1 MKYWEKIIKI
11 SKQNMAEV
19 IKNIKTQINNRKI
32 GEKMKKIFLL
42 LTLLCIINLDL
53 SALTM
58 KEKIQQ
64 DLSKVGV
71 KQEII
76 DETITF
82 DRLYAMDDSDLPLN
96 IEEIIGIFER
106 IYEKDERNYV
116 AAKKVL
122 QFHGRDISYSIRE
135 DYDEKIK
142 NAENKE
148 EKKLYEEKRETL
160 KKDLATYKKYYD
172 AFMKYNPYEHEKLLT
187 SYEYYTIINNEKKAE
202 EIKKIVKEKYKNTI
216 IDKILPNDELRNGI
230 TKYYNLGRL
239 VEKKVN
245 EELKFIE
252 NDTTKEKYR
261 ISDEEIYNLK
271 LQYYMAKIWTY
282 LYSVDREKGI
292 EIAINELDGIKADEN
307 AKEYNFRL
315 ENGIM
320 HWLLIISGGDK
331 NYVKKLLNMKIEK
344 RADKMYKWANNEE
357 DRLREKYPELFK
369 TEKEDG
375 DNAEW
380 EDKIEN

>member
-11 SKQNMAEV
+11 SKQNTVEA

-42 LTLLCIINLDL
+42 LTLLCIINLN
-53 SALTM
+53 ALTM

-82 DRLYAMDDSDLPLN
+82 DRLYAMDDSDLPLD
-96 IEEIIGIFER
+96 IGEIIGIFER

-122 QFHGRDISYSIRE
+122 QFYGRGISYSIRE

-148 EKKLYEEKRETL
+148 EKKLYEEKREAL
-160 KKDLATYKKYYD
+160 NRDLVTYKKYYD

-187 SYEYYTIINNEKKAE
+187 SYEYYTVINNEKKAE
-202 EIKKIVKEKYKNTI
+202 EIKKIIKEKYKNTI
-216 IDKILPNDELRNGI
+216 IDKMLPNDELRDGI

-261 ISDEEIYNLK
+261 ISDEEIYNLQ
-271 LQYYMAKIWTY
+271 LQYYMTKIWTY
-282 LYSVDREKGI
+282 LYSADTKKGI

-320 HWLLIISGGDK
+320 HWLLIISSGDK
-331 NYVKKLLNMKIEK
+331 NYVKKLLSMKIEK
-344 RADKMYKWANNEE
+344 RANKMYKWANNEE

-380 EDKIEN
+380 EEKIEN

>member
-11 SKQNMAEV
+11 SKQNTVEA

-42 LTLLCIINLDL
+42 LTLLCIINLN
-53 SALTM
+53 ALTM

-82 DRLYAMDDSDLPLN
+82 DRLYAMDDSDLPLD
-96 IEEIIGIFER
+96 IGEIIGIFER

-122 QFHGRDISYSIRE
+122 QFYGRGISYSIRE

-148 EKKLYEEKRETL
+148 EKKLYEEKREAL
-160 KKDLATYKKYYD
+160 NKDLVTYKKYYD

-216 IDKILPNDELRNGI
+216 IDKMLPNDELRDGI

-261 ISDEEIYNLK
+261 ISDEEIYNLQ
-271 LQYYMAKIWTY
+271 LQYYMTKIWTY
-282 LYSVDREKGI
+282 LYSADTKKGI

-331 NYVKKLLNMKIEK
+331 NYVKKLLSMKIEK
-344 RADKMYKWANNEE
+344 RANKMYKWANNEE

-369 TEKEDG
+369 TEKDDG
-375 DNAEW
+375 YNAEW

>member
-1 MKYWEKIIKI
+1 M
-11 SKQNMAEV
+11 
-19 IKNIKTQINNRKI
+19 
-32 GEKMKKIFLL
+32 MKKILLL
-42 LTLLCIINLDL
+42 LTLSCIINLN
-53 SALTM
+53 ALTM

-71 KQEII
+71 KQKII

-82 DRLYAMDDSDLPLN
+82 DRLYAMDDSDLPLD
-96 IEEIIGIFER
+96 IGEIIGIFER

-122 QFHGRDISYSIRE
+122 QFHGRGISYSIRE

-142 NAENKE
+142 NAENEE
-148 EKKLYEEKRETL
+148 EKKLYEEEGETL
-160 KKDLATYKKYYD
+160 KKV
-172 AFMKYNPYEHEKLLT
+172 LT
-187 SYEYYTIINNEKKAE
+187 SYEYYTVINNEKKAE
-202 EIKKIVKEKYKNTI
+202 EIKKIIKEKYKNTI
-216 IDKILPNDELRNGI
+216 IDKILPNDELRDGI

-261 ISDEEIYNLK
+261 ISDEEIYNLQ

-282 LYSVDREKGI
+282 LYSADTKKGI
-292 EIAINELDGIKADEN
+292 EID

-320 HWLLIISGGDK
+320 HWLLIISSGDK
-331 NYVKKLLNMKIEK
+331 NYVKKLLSMKIEK
-344 RADKMYKWANNEE
+344 RANKMYKWANNEE

-369 TEKEDG
+369 TEKDDG
-375 DNAEW
+375 YNAEW

>member
-1 MKYWEKIIKI
+1 
-11 SKQNMAEV
+11 
-19 IKNIKTQINNRKI
+19 
-32 GEKMKKIFLL
+32 MKKIFLL
-42 LTLLCIINLDL
+42 LILLCIDLNLN
-53 SALTM
+53 ALTM

-82 DRLYAMDDSDLPLN
+82 DRLYAMDDSDLPLD
-96 IEEIIGIFER
+96 IGEIIGIFER

-122 QFHGRDISYSIRE
+122 QFHGRGISYSIRE
-135 DYDEKIK
+135 DYDKKIK
-142 NAENKE
+142 NAENE
-148 EKKLYEEKRETL
+148 EEGETL
-160 KKDLATYKKYYD
+160 KKDLAIYKKYYD

-357 DRLREKYPELFK
+357 DRLREKYPELFYGK
-369 TEKEDG
+369 NNNEEKED
-375 DNAEW
+375 E
-380 EDKIEN
+380 IEN

>member
-1 MKYWEKIIKI
+1 MKRIL
-11 SKQNMAEV
+11 
-19 IKNIKTQINNRKI
+19 
-32 GEKMKKIFLL
+32 LL
-42 LTLLCIINLDL
+42 LTLLCIINLNL
-53 SALTM
+53 NALTM

-82 DRLYAMDDSDLPLN
+82 DRLYAMDDSDLPLD
-96 IEEIIGIFER
+96 IGEIIGIFER

-122 QFHGRDISYSIRE
+122 QFHGRGISYSIRE

-148 EKKLYEEKRETL
+148 EKKLYEEKREAL
-160 KKDLATYKKYYD
+160 NKDLVTYKKYYD

-187 SYEYYTIINNEKKAE
+187 SYEYYTVINNEKKAE
-202 EIKKIVKEKYKNTI
+202 EIKKIIKEKYKNTI
-216 IDKILPNDELRNGI
+216 IDKMLPNDELRNGI

-239 VEKKVN
+239 VEKKV
-245 EELKFIE
+245 
-252 NDTTKEKYR
+252 
-261 ISDEEIYNLK
+261 DEEIYNLQ
-271 LQYYMAKIWTY
+271 LQYYMTKIWTY
-282 LYSVDREKGI
+282 LYSADTKKGI

-320 HWLLIISGGDK
+320 HWLLIISSGDK
-331 NYVKKLLNMKIEK
+331 NYVKKLLSMKIEK
-344 RADKMYKWANNEE
+344 RANKMYKWADNEE
-357 DRLREKYPELFK
+357 DRLREKYPELFYGK
-369 TEKEDG
+369 NNNKE
-375 DNAEW
+375 
-380 EDKIEN
+380 

>member
-1 MKYWEKIIKI
+1 
-11 SKQNMAEV
+11 
-19 IKNIKTQINNRKI
+19 
-32 GEKMKKIFLL
+32 MKKIFLL
-42 LTLLCIINLDL
+42 LILLCIDLNLN
-53 SALTM
+53 ALTM

-82 DRLYAMDDSDLPLN
+82 DRLYAMDDSDLPLD
-96 IEEIIGIFER
+96 IGEIIGIFER
-106 IYEKDERNYV
+106 IYEKDEKNYV

-122 QFHGRDISYSIRE
+122 QFHGRNISYSIRE

-142 NAENKE
+142 NAENEE
-148 EKKLYEEKRETL
+148 EKKLYEEKREAL
-160 KKDLATYKKYYD
+160 NKDLVTYKKYYD

-187 SYEYYTIINNEKKAE
+187 SYEYYTVINNEKKAE
-202 EIKKIVKEKYKNTI
+202 EIKKIIKEKYKNTI
-216 IDKILPNDELRNGI
+216 IDKMLPNDELRNGI

-252 NDTTKEKYR
+252 NDTAKEKYR
-261 ISDEEIYNLK
+261 ISDEEIYNLQ
-271 LQYYMAKIWTY
+271 LQYYMTKIWTY
-282 LYSVDREKGI
+282 LYSVDTKKGI

-320 HWLLIISGGDK
+320 HWLLIISSGDK
-331 NYVKKLLNMKIEK
+331 NYVKKLLSMKIEK
-344 RADKMYKWANNEE
+344 RANKMYKWADNEE

-369 TEKEDG
+369 TEKDDG
-375 DNAEW
+375 YNAEW

>member
-1 MKYWEKIIKI
+1 M
-11 SKQNMAEV
+11 
-19 IKNIKTQINNRKI
+19 
-32 GEKMKKIFLL
+32 
-42 LTLLCIINLDL
+42 
-53 SALTM
+53 
-58 KEKIQQ
+58 
-64 DLSKVGV
+64 
-71 KQEII
+71 
-76 DETITF
+76 
-82 DRLYAMDDSDLPLN
+82 
-96 IEEIIGIFER
+96 
-106 IYEKDERNYV
+106 
-116 AAKKVL
+116 
-122 QFHGRDISYSIRE
+122 
-135 DYDEKIK
+135 
-142 NAENKE
+142 
-148 EKKLYEEKRETL
+148 
-160 KKDLATYKKYYD
+160 
-172 AFMKYNPYEHEKLLT
+172 T
-187 SYEYYTIINNEKKAE
+187 SYEYYTIINNEKKAK

-320 HWLLIISGGDK
+320 HWLLIVSGGDK

-357 DRLREKYPELFK
+357 DRLREKYPELFYGK
-369 TEKEDG
+369 NNNEEKED
-375 DNAEW
+375 E
-380 EDKIEN
+380 IEN

>member
-1 MKYWEKIIKI
+1 
-11 SKQNMAEV
+11 
-19 IKNIKTQINNRKI
+19 
-32 GEKMKKIFLL
+32 MKKILL
-42 LTLLCIINLDL
+42 SLTSFCILTLNLD
-53 SALTM
+53 ALTM

-82 DRLYAMDDSDLPLN
+82 DRLYAMDDSDLPLD
-96 IEEIIGIFER
+96 IG
-106 IYEKDERNYV
+106 
-116 AAKKVL
+116 
-122 QFHGRDISYSIRE
+122 
-135 DYDEKIK
+135 EKIK
-142 NAENKE
+142 NAENEE
-148 EKKLYEEKRETL
+148 EKKLYEEEGETL

-216 IDKILPNDELRNGI
+216 IDKMLPNDELRDGI

-261 ISDEEIYNLK
+261 ISDEEIYNLQ
-271 LQYYMAKIWTY
+271 LQYYMTKIWTY
-282 LYSVDREKGI
+282 LYSVDMKKGI

-320 HWLLIISGGDK
+320 HWLLMIGSGDK
-331 NYVKKLLNMKIEK
+331 AYVKKLFNMKIEK
-344 RADKMYKWANNEE
+344 RANKMYKWANNEE
-357 DRLREKYPELFK
+357 DRLREKYPELFYGK
-369 TEKEDG
+369 NNNEEK
-375 DNAEW
+375 

>member
-1 MKYWEKIIKI
+1 
-11 SKQNMAEV
+11 
-19 IKNIKTQINNRKI
+19 
-32 GEKMKKIFLL
+32 MKKMFLL
-42 LTLLCIINLDL
+42 LILLCIINLNL
-53 SALTM
+53 NALTM

-82 DRLYAMDDSDLPLN
+82 DRLYAMDDSDLPLD

-106 IYEKDERNYV
+106 IYEKDEKNYV

-122 QFHGRDISYSIRE
+122 QFYGRNISYSIRE

-148 EKKLYEEKRETL
+148 EKREAL
-160 KKDLATYKKYYD
+160 NKDLVTYKKYYD

-320 HWLLIISGGDK
+320 HWLLIVSGGDK

-357 DRLREKYPELFK
+357 DRLREKYPELFYGK
-369 TEKEDG
+369 NNNEEKED
-375 DNAEW
+375 E
-380 EDKIEN
+380 IEN

>member
-11 SKQNMAEV
+11 SKQNTVEA

-42 LTLLCIINLDL
+42 LTLLCIINLN
-53 SALTM
+53 ALTM

-82 DRLYAMDDSDLPLN
+82 DRLYAMDDSDLPLD
-96 IEEIIGIFER
+96 IGEIIGIFER

-122 QFHGRDISYSIRE
+122 QFYGRGISYSIRE

-148 EKKLYEEKRETL
+148 EKKLYEEKREAL
-160 KKDLATYKKYYD
+160 NKDLVTYKKYYD

-202 EIKKIVKEKYKNTI
+202 EIKKIIKEKYKNTI
-216 IDKILPNDELRNGI
+216 IDKMLPNDELRDGI

-261 ISDEEIYNLK
+261 ISDEEIYNLQ

-282 LYSVDREKGI
+282 LYSADTKKGI

-320 HWLLIISGGDK
+320 HWLLIISSGDK
-331 NYVKKLLNMKIEK
+331 NYVKKLLSMKIEK
-344 RADKMYKWANNEE
+344 RANKMYKWANNEE

-375 DNAEW
+375 DNAKW

>member
-11 SKQNMAEV
+11 SKQNTVEA

-42 LTLLCIINLDL
+42 LTLLCIINLN
-53 SALTM
+53 ALTM

-82 DRLYAMDDSDLPLN
+82 DRLYAMDDSDLPLD
-96 IEEIIGIFER
+96 IGEIIGIFER

-122 QFHGRDISYSIRE
+122 QFYGRGISYSIRE

-148 EKKLYEEKRETL
+148 EKKLYEEKREAL
-160 KKDLATYKKYYD
+160 NKDLVTYKKYYD

-202 EIKKIVKEKYKNTI
+202 EIKKIIKEKYKNTI
-216 IDKILPNDELRNGI
+216 IDKMLPNDELRDGI

-261 ISDEEIYNLK
+261 ISDEEIYNLQ

-320 HWLLIISGGDK
+320 HWLLIISSGDK
-331 NYVKKLLNMKIEK
+331 NYVKKLLSMKIEK
-344 RADKMYKWANNEE
+344 RANKMYKWANNEE

-369 TEKEDG
+369 TEKDDG
-375 DNAEW
+375 YNAEW

>member
-1 MKYWEKIIKI
+1 MKRIL
-11 SKQNMAEV
+11 
-19 IKNIKTQINNRKI
+19 
-32 GEKMKKIFLL
+32 LL

-82 DRLYAMDDSDLPLN
+82 DRLYAMDDSDLPLD
-96 IEEIIGIFER
+96 IGEIIGIFER

-122 QFHGRDISYSIRE
+122 QFYGRGISYSIRE

-142 NAENKE
+142 NAENEE
-148 EKKLYEEKRETL
+148 EKKLYEEEGETL
-160 KKDLATYKKYYD
+160 KKDLAIYKKYYD

-216 IDKILPNDELRNGI
+216 IDKMLPSDELRDGI

-320 HWLLIISGGDK
+320 HWLLMIGSGDK
-331 NYVKKLLNMKIEK
+331 TYVKKLFNMKMEK
-344 RADKMYKWANNEE
+344 RSTKMYKWANNEE

-380 EDKIEN
+380 EDEIEN

>member
-11 SKQNMAEV
+11 SKQNTVEA

-42 LTLLCIINLDL
+42 LTLLCIINLN
-53 SALTM
+53 ALTM

-82 DRLYAMDDSDLPLN
+82 DRLYAMDDSDLPLD
-96 IEEIIGIFER
+96 IGEIIGIFER

-122 QFHGRDISYSIRE
+122 QFYGRGISYSIRE

-142 NAENKE
+142 NAENEE
-148 EKKLYEEKRETL
+148 EKKLYEEEGETL
-160 KKDLATYKKYYD
+160 KKDLAIYKKYYD

-216 IDKILPNDELRNGI
+216 IDKMLPNDELRDGI

-261 ISDEEIYNLK
+261 ISDEEIYNLQ
-271 LQYYMAKIWTY
+271 LQYYMTKIWTY

-320 HWLLIISGGDK
+320 HWLLIISSGDK
-331 NYVKKLLNMKIEK
+331 NYVKKLLSMKIEK
-344 RADKMYKWANNEE
+344 RANKMYKWANNEE

-380 EDKIEN
+380 EEKIEN

>member
-1 MKYWEKIIKI
+1 
-11 SKQNMAEV
+11 
-19 IKNIKTQINNRKI
+19 
-32 GEKMKKIFLL
+32 MKKIFLIIVL
-42 LTLLCIINLDL
+42 FLINLNL
-53 SALTM
+53 TALTM

-82 DRLYAMDDSDLPLN
+82 DRLYAMDDSDLPLD
-96 IEEIIGIFER
+96 IGEIIGIFER
-106 IYEKDERNYV
+106 IYEKDEKNYV

-122 QFHGRDISYSIRE
+122 QFYGRGISYSIRE
-135 DYDEKIK
+135 GYDEKIK

-160 KKDLATYKKYYD
+160 KKDLVTYKKYYD

-216 IDKILPNDELRNGI
+216 IDKILPNDELRDGI

-261 ISDEEIYNLK
+261 ISDEEIYNLQ

-282 LYSVDREKGI
+282 LYSADTKKGI

-320 HWLLIISGGDK
+320 HWLLIISSGDK

-344 RADKMYKWANNEE
+344 RANKMYKWANNEE

-375 DNAEW
+375 ENAEW
-380 EDKIEN
+380 ENKIEN

>member
-11 SKQNMAEV
+11 SKQNTVEA

-42 LTLLCIINLDL
+42 LTLLCIINLN
-53 SALTM
+53 ALTM

-122 QFHGRDISYSIRE
+122 QFYGRGISYSIRE

-216 IDKILPNDELRNGI
+216 IDKMLPNDELRDGI

-320 HWLLIISGGDK
+320 HWLLIISSGDK
-331 NYVKKLLNMKIEK
+331 NYVKKLLSMKIEK
-344 RADKMYKWANNEE
+344 RANKMYKWANNEE
-357 DRLREKYPELFK
+357 DRLREKYPELFYGK
-369 TEKEDG
+369 NNNEEKED
-375 DNAEW
+375 E
-380 EDKIEN
+380 IEN

>member
-1 MKYWEKIIKI
+1 M
-11 SKQNMAEV
+11 
-19 IKNIKTQINNRKI
+19 
-32 GEKMKKIFLL
+32 
-42 LTLLCIINLDL
+42 
-53 SALTM
+53 
-58 KEKIQQ
+58 
-64 DLSKVGV
+64 
-71 KQEII
+71 
-76 DETITF
+76 
-82 DRLYAMDDSDLPLN
+82 
-96 IEEIIGIFER
+96 
-106 IYEKDERNYV
+106 
-116 AAKKVL
+116 
-122 QFHGRDISYSIRE
+122 
-135 DYDEKIK
+135 
-142 NAENKE
+142 
-148 EKKLYEEKRETL
+148 
-160 KKDLATYKKYYD
+160 KKDLAIYKKYYD

-216 IDKILPNDELRNGI
+216 IDKMLPNDELRDGI
-230 TKYYNLGRL
+230 TKYYNLGKL

-261 ISDEEIYNLK
+261 ISDEEIYNLQ

-307 AKEYNFRL
+307 VKEYNFRL

-320 HWLLIISGGDK
+320 HWLLIISSGDK

-344 RADKMYKWANNEE
+344 RANKMYKWANNEE

-375 DNAEW
+375 ENAEW
-380 EDKIEN
+380 ENKIEN

>member
-1 MKYWEKIIKI
+1 MKRI
-11 SKQNMAEV
+11 
-19 IKNIKTQINNRKI
+19 
-32 GEKMKKIFLL
+32 LL
-42 LTLLCIINLDL
+42 LITLLCIINLDL

-82 DRLYAMDDSDLPLN
+82 DRLYAMDDSDLPLD
-96 IEEIIGIFER
+96 IGEIIGIFER

-122 QFHGRDISYSIRE
+122 QFYGRGISYSIRE
-135 DYDEKIK
+135 GYDEKIK
-142 NAENKE
+142 NAENEE
-148 EKKLYEEKRETL
+148 EKKLYEEEGETL

-216 IDKILPNDELRNGI
+216 IDKMLPNDELRDGI

-261 ISDEEIYNLK
+261 ISDEEIYNLQ
-271 LQYYMAKIWTY
+271 LQYYMTKIWTY

-320 HWLLIISGGDK
+320 HWLLMIGSGDK
-331 NYVKKLLNMKIEK
+331 TYGKKLFNMKMEK
-344 RADKMYKWANNEE
+344 RSTKMYKWANNEE

-369 TEKEDG
+369 TEKDDG
-375 DNAEW
+375 YNAEW

>member
-1 MKYWEKIIKI
+1 
-11 SKQNMAEV
+11 
-19 IKNIKTQINNRKI
+19 
-32 GEKMKKIFLL
+32 
-42 LTLLCIINLDL
+42 
-53 SALTM
+53 
-58 KEKIQQ
+58 
-64 DLSKVGV
+64 
-71 KQEII
+71 
-76 DETITF
+76 
-82 DRLYAMDDSDLPLN
+82 
-96 IEEIIGIFER
+96 
-106 IYEKDERNYV
+106 
-116 AAKKVL
+116 
-122 QFHGRDISYSIRE
+122 
-135 DYDEKIK
+135 
-142 NAENKE
+142 
-148 EKKLYEEKRETL
+148 
-160 KKDLATYKKYYD
+160 
-172 AFMKYNPYEHEKLLT
+172 MKYNPYEYEKLLT

-216 IDKILPNDELRNGI
+216 IDKMLPNDELRDGI

-320 HWLLIISGGDK
+320 HWLLMIGSGDK
-331 NYVKKLLNMKIEK
+331 TYGKKLFNMKMEK
-344 RADKMYKWANNEE
+344 RSTKMYKWANNEE

-380 EDKIEN
+380 EDEIEN

>member
-11 SKQNMAEV
+11 SKQNTVEA

-42 LTLLCIINLDL
+42 LILLCIINLN
-53 SALTM
+53 ALTM

-82 DRLYAMDDSDLPLN
+82 DRLYAMDDSDLPLD
-96 IEEIIGIFER
+96 IGEIIGIFER

-122 QFHGRDISYSIRE
+122 QFYGRGISYSIRE
-135 DYDEKIK
+135 GYDEKIK
-142 NAENKE
+142 NVENKE

-216 IDKILPNDELRNGI
+216 IDKMLPNDELRNGI
-230 TKYYNLGRL
+230 TRYYNLGRL

-252 NDTTKEKYR
+252 NDTGKEKYR
-261 ISDEEIYNLK
+261 ISDEEIYNLQ
-271 LQYYMAKIWTY
+271 LQYYMTKIWTY
-282 LYSVDREKGI
+282 LYSVDTKKGI

-320 HWLLIISGGDK
+320 HWLLIISSGDK
-331 NYVKKLLNMKIEK
+331 NYVKKLLSMKIEK
-344 RADKMYKWANNEE
+344 RANKMYKWANNEE

-369 TEKEDG
+369 TEKDDG
-375 DNAEW
+375 YNAEW

>member
-1 MKYWEKIIKI
+1 MKRIL
-11 SKQNMAEV
+11 
-19 IKNIKTQINNRKI
+19 
-32 GEKMKKIFLL
+32 LL
-42 LTLLCIINLDL
+42 LTLLCIINLNL
-53 SALTM
+53 NALTM

-82 DRLYAMDDSDLPLN
+82 DRLYAMDDSDLPLD
-96 IEEIIGIFER
+96 IGEIIGIFER

-122 QFHGRDISYSIRE
+122 QFYGRGISYSIRE

-142 NAENKE
+142 NAENEE
-148 EKKLYEEKRETL
+148 EKKLYEEEEETL
-160 KKDLATYKKYYD
+160 KKDLAIYKKYYD

-216 IDKILPNDELRNGI
+216 IDKMLPNDELRDGI

-261 ISDEEIYNLK
+261 ISDEEIYNLQ
-271 LQYYMAKIWTY
+271 LQYYMAKIWAY

-320 HWLLIISGGDK
+320 HWLLIISSGDK
-331 NYVKKLLNMKIEK
+331 NYVKKLLSMKIEK
-344 RADKMYKWANNEE
+344 RANKMYKWANNEE

-369 TEKEDG
+369 TEKDDG
-375 DNAEW
+375 YNAEW

>member
-1 MKYWEKIIKI
+1 
-11 SKQNMAEV
+11 
-19 IKNIKTQINNRKI
+19 
-32 GEKMKKIFLL
+32 
-42 LTLLCIINLDL
+42 
-53 SALTM
+53 M

-82 DRLYAMDDSDLPLN
+82 DRLYAMDDSDLPLD

-106 IYEKDERNYV
+106 IYEKDEKNYV

-122 QFHGRDISYSIRE
+122 QFYGRNISYSIRE

-148 EKKLYEEKRETL
+148 EKREAL
-160 KKDLATYKKYYD
+160 NKDLVTYKKYYD

-320 HWLLIISGGDK
+320 HWLLIVSGGDK

-357 DRLREKYPELFK
+357 DRLREKYPELFYGK
-369 TEKEDG
+369 NNNEEKED
-375 DNAEW
+375 E
-380 EDKIEN
+380 IEN

>member
-1 MKYWEKIIKI
+1 
-11 SKQNMAEV
+11 
-19 IKNIKTQINNRKI
+19 
-32 GEKMKKIFLL
+32 MKKILL
-42 LTLLCIINLDL
+42 SLTLFCILTLNLN
-53 SALTM
+53 ALTM

-82 DRLYAMDDSDLPLN
+82 DRLYAMDDSDLPLD
-96 IEEIIGIFER
+96 IGEIIGIFER

-122 QFHGRDISYSIRE
+122 QFYGRGISYSIRE

-142 NAENKE
+142 NTENEE
-148 EKKLYEEKRETL
+148 EKKLYQEEGETL
-160 KKDLATYKKYYD
+160 KKDLAIYKKYYD
-172 AFMKYNPYEHEKLLT
+172 AFMKYNPYEYEKLLT

-216 IDKILPNDELRNGI
+216 IDKMLPNDELRDGI

-261 ISDEEIYNLK
+261 ISDEEIYNLQ
-271 LQYYMAKIWTY
+271 LQYYMTKIWTY
-282 LYSVDREKGI
+282 LYSVDTKKGI

-307 AKEYNFRL
+307 VKEYNFRL

-320 HWLLIISGGDK
+320 HWLLIISSGDK
-331 NYVKKLLNMKIEK
+331 NYVKKLLSMKIEK
-344 RADKMYKWANNEE
+344 RANKMYKWANNEE

-369 TEKEDG
+369 TEKDDG
-375 DNAEW
+375 YNAEW

>member
-1 MKYWEKIIKI
+1 M
-11 SKQNMAEV
+11 
-19 IKNIKTQINNRKI
+19 
-32 GEKMKKIFLL
+32 
-42 LTLLCIINLDL
+42 
-53 SALTM
+53 
-58 KEKIQQ
+58 
-64 DLSKVGV
+64 
-71 KQEII
+71 
-76 DETITF
+76 
-82 DRLYAMDDSDLPLN
+82 
-96 IEEIIGIFER
+96 
-106 IYEKDERNYV
+106 

-122 QFHGRDISYSIRE
+122 QFYGRGISYSIRE

-148 EKKLYEEKRETL
+148 EKKLYEEEGETL
-160 KKDLATYKKYYD
+160 KKDLVTYKKYYD
-172 AFMKYNPYEHEKLLT
+172 AFMKYNPYEYEKLLT

-216 IDKILPNDELRNGI
+216 IDKMLPNDELRDGI

-245 EELKFIE
+245 EELKFIK
-252 NDTTKEKYR
+252 NDISKEKYR
-261 ISDEEIYNLK
+261 ISDEEIYNLQ

-282 LYSVDREKGI
+282 LYSDETRKGI
-292 EIAINELDGIKADEN
+292 EIAINELDDIKADEN

-357 DRLREKYPELFK
+357 DRLREKYPELFYGK
-369 TEKEDG
+369 NNNEEKED
-375 DNAEW
+375 E
-380 EDKIEN
+380 IEN

>member
-11 SKQNMAEV
+11 SKQNTVEA

-42 LTLLCIINLDL
+42 LTLLCIINLN
-53 SALTM
+53 ALTM

-82 DRLYAMDDSDLPLN
+82 DRLYAMDDSDLPLD
-96 IEEIIGIFER
+96 IGEIIGIFER

-122 QFHGRDISYSIRE
+122 QFYGRGISYSIRE

-148 EKKLYEEKRETL
+148 EKKLYEEKREAL
-160 KKDLATYKKYYD
+160 NKDLVTYKKYYD

-216 IDKILPNDELRNGI
+216 IDKMLPNDELRDGI

-261 ISDEEIYNLK
+261 ISDEEIYNLQ

-320 HWLLIISGGDK
+320 HWLLIISSGDK
-331 NYVKKLLNMKIEK
+331 NYVKKLLSMKIEK
-344 RADKMYKWANNEE
+344 RANKMYKWANNEE